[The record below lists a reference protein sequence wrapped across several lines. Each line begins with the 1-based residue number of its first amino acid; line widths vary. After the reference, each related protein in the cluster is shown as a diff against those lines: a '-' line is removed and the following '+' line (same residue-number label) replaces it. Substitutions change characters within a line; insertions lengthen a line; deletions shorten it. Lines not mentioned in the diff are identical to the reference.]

1 MRKVGRRTARSVD
14 SAVFVRDGFAGV
26 AGCGCRRASGARRI
40 VGTQRTDGRALRTG
54 RADAFRALA
63 GSFRACRV
71 RRFDGGDFIPRFI
84 FGFRPAEVLK
94 GVAYLPGARLR
105 QVLVVA
111 QFAIAILLVIVA
123 DVIYRQLDF
132 IQHKDLG
139 FDKEHLVLLPIFKLD
154 RRLKTNDDPWLV
166 ARYNT
171 VKQAF
176 LEHPNIVS
184 ASAFRFLPGRD
195 GGGFV
200 RIVKPEGQ
208 DHTEWRMPC
217 RRPMKIFCYTGCA
230 HSGWSHVFSRG

>member
-1 MRKVGRRTARSVD
+1 M
-14 SAVFVRDGFAGV
+14 
-26 AGCGCRRASGARRI
+26 
-40 VGTQRTDGRALRTG
+40 Q
-54 RADAFRALA
+54 
-63 GSFRACRV
+63 
-71 RRFDGGDFIPRFI
+71 
-84 FGFRPAEVLK
+84 
-94 GVAYLPGARLR
+94 GARLR

-111 QFAIAILLVIVA
+111 QFAIAILLMIVT
-123 DVIYRQLDF
+123 DVIYRQLDY

-166 ARYNT
+166 VRYNT

-208 DHTEWRMPC
+208 EHTEWRMPVQEADEDFFGTLGVSILAGRTFSPEIARDRTHGYILNETAVRALGWTVQDAVG
-217 RRPMKIFCYTGCA
+217 RRLDGAFRRRYQ
-230 HSGWSHVFSRG
+230 R